1 MRLEAGLG
9 ARLFAGFVLVGLLSA
24 CASYGE
30 PNHKLSF
37 AAPNAAVAETHE
49 IFVASTRVRD
59 GDGNPIGPWEAG
71 RSDNERFF
79 TYDVSIPNGAK
90 PGRILWASG
99 KAANPARDFA
109 VVGSHEFGGARTF
122 ADAVSAHAGRTGPA
136 GREAL
141 LFVHGFN
148 TSFAQGLF
156 RLSQIDRDFKVPGTK
171 ILYDWPSAGTELM
184 YLHDQDSQL
193 FARDGLAELLDGL
206 AHSRLDGVV
215 IMAYSSGAGLA
226 MEALRQLE
234 LEKRTAIL
242 RKIRGI
248 ILISP
253 DLDVDV
259 FEAAAARLGK
269 LPQPFFIFSSRN
281 DFVLN
286 LFAPLWGDKERL
298 GHLSDL
304 NRLGKYDITF
314 IDPGAAGDNG
324 DYNHLAVAGSPTFIA
339 VANGLAGSSIVN
351 FARLAEA
358 GGIPGSQVNTFGQI
372 VSVVLPARVA
382 AAAN

>member
-1 MRLEAGLG
+1 MDRIAGLG
-9 ARLFAGFVLVGLLSA
+9 SRLVAGLVLLGFLSA
-24 CASYGE
+24 CATYGE

-37 AAPNAAVAETHE
+37 AAPNPAVAETHE

-59 GDGNPIGPWEAG
+59 EKGNPIGPWEAG
-71 RSDNERFF
+71 RSEQERYFS
-79 TYDVSIPNGAK
+79 YDVSTPKNAK

-99 KAANPARDFA
+99 ANANPARDFA
-109 VVGSHEFGGARTF
+109 VVGSREIGSARAFGS
-122 ADAVSAHAGRTGPA
+122 AVSTHAARGGPA

-148 TSFAQGLF
+148 TSFAQSLF
-156 RLSQIDRDFKVPGTK
+156 RLTQIDRDFGVPGTK
-171 ILYDWPSAGTELM
+171 ILYDWPSAGTEFM
-184 YLHDQDSQL
+184 YLHDIDSQA
-193 FARDGLAELLDGL
+193 FARDGLADLLDDL
-206 AHSRLDGVV
+206 AHSKLDGVV
-215 IMAYSSGAGLA
+215 IAAYSSGAGLA
-226 MEALRQLE
+226 MEALRQLK

-242 RKIRGI
+242 RKIRGV

-253 DLDVDV
+253 DMDVDV
-259 FEAAAARLGK
+259 FKVTANRLGR
-269 LPQPFFIFSSRN
+269 LPQPFFVFSSRD
-281 DFVLN
+281 DFVFN

-298 GHLSDL
+298 GHVKDL
-304 NRLGKYDITF
+304 NRLGEYDITF

-339 VANGLAGSSIVN
+339 VANGLAGSSIVK

-358 GGIPGSQVNTFGQI
+358 GGIPGSTVNRFGKI